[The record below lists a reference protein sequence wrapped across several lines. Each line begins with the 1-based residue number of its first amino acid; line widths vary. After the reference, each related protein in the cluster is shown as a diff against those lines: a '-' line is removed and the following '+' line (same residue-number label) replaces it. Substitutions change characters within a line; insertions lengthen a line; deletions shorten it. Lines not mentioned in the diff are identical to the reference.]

1 MKRTIK
7 LNARLCMLAMIG
19 IFAMPAICFAD
30 NTPPKTVASAAL
42 PGDSVYRLQA
52 EMTDQDGRTFKL
64 EERRGKPVL
73 VSMFYNS
80 CQFVCPMLIDTVSST
95 EQQLTAEE
103 RAKLSI
109 TLITFDPARDDVKSL
124 KSIAEKRNLDAAHW
138 TLARSD
144 AASVRKLAATLG
156 IQYRLLPDGEFNH
169 TTVLVLLDGDG
180 RIVGRTKKIG
190 AVDPDFVKL
199 VKRAIQQSKTAK

>member
-1 MKRTIK
+1 
-7 LNARLCMLAMIG
+7 
-19 IFAMPAICFAD
+19 
-30 NTPPKTVASAAL
+30 
-42 PGDSVYRLQA
+42 
-52 EMTDQDGRTFKL
+52 
-64 EERRGKPVL
+64 
-73 VSMFYNS
+73 
-80 CQFVCPMLIDTVSST
+80 
-95 EQQLTAEE
+95 
-103 RAKLSI
+103 
-109 TLITFDPARDDVKSL
+109 L